1 MAYSEYEKRRI
12 LFWHS
17 KGLRS
22 PSIMKRMH
30 QEGLTCTRQGI
41 YNFLRR
47 YIEFGTMN
55 RKTGS
60 GGRSK
65 VVQAVKNIVEGQM
78 QEDDETTA
86 VQLKEILK
94 KHGYHLSLSTIL
106 RCRKSLGW
114 SFRGTSYCQMIR
126 DQNKEKR
133 LLWAREH
140 LHEDFGNV
148 IWTDETTVQM
158 ESHRRY
164 CCRKKSQKPRYKP
177 KYVAMQKYDFLF
189 L

>member
-1 MAYSEYEKRRI
+1 MVYSEYEKRGI
-12 LFWHS
+12 LYWHS

-41 YNFLRR
+41 HNFLRR
-47 YIEFGTMN
+47 YMELGTIN

-65 VVQAVKNIVEGQM
+65 TVQEVKNIVESQM

-86 VQLKEILK
+86 MQLREILK

-126 DQNKEKR
+126 EQNKEKR
-133 LLWAREH
+133 LLWAQNN

-164 CCRKKSQKPRYKP
+164 CCRKKTQKPRYKP
-177 KYVAMQKYDFLF
+177 QYVAI
-189 L
+189 